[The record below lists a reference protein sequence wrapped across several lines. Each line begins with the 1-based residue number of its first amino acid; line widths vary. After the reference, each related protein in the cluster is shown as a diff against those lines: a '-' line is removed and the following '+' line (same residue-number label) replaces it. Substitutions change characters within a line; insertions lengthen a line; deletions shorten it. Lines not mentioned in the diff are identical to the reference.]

1 MKNKIFII
9 VTMIILSSSMIFA
22 QGTTESSQQDKPIKL
37 TIWDRNQPIGE
48 VVDLFNEEMAKQGKN
63 ITAEFELIP
72 YDQQVSKFLSAL
84 NAGTAPDIYSLDL
97 VQFPYFISIGAFTD
111 ISDVYNAMPYKKS
124 LPTGMLP
131 VGSKDGKIYALP
143 YELDVS
149 TILYNKGMFRE
160 AGLDPESPPE
170 TWDEFLVAAK
180 ALTKDTNND
189 GIIDQ
194 WAFSELGTDAG
205 SYMFWFMPWVWGNGG
220 SMFDNSGNV
229 TLNSNATKET
239 LQFWYDLIY
248 KYKVAPKSSVQWTSG
263 DRYNAF
269 VAGKIAMY
277 LGGNFNIASLRTDA
291 PNLDIGIAF
300 MPRNRDAN
308 NYTFGG
314 GNMLAITSQTENV
327 EAAKEFIKFAYQDN
341 VLIETYAPKMALLPR
356 SDLYD
361 NKYYDEIPQMAD
373 YARILKGARTP
384 VSLKYNQIY
393 EPILYYFQGALL
405 DQIPVNEAIEKCSQ
419 EITKIMK

>member
-1 MKNKIFII
+1 MKKTIAILFT
-9 VTMIILSSSMIFA
+9 VFILSTSIIFA
-22 QGTTESSQQDKPIKL
+22 QGSAEARTKKDTTVI
-37 TIWDRNQPIGE
+37 TVWDRNQTIGE
-48 VVDLFNEEMAKQGKN
+48 IVDLFNKSMEEEGKN
-63 ITAEFELIP
+63 IQANFELIP
-72 YDQQVSKFLSAL
+72 YDQQVSKFLAAL
-84 NAGTAPDIYSLDL
+84 NAGTAPDVYSLDL

-111 ISDVYNAMPYKKS
+111 ISDIYKEMSFKNS
-124 LPTGMLP
+124 LPEGMKP

-149 TILYNKGMFRE
+149 TILYNKNMFRE

-170 TWDEFLVAAK
+170 TWDEFLVASK
-180 ALTKDTNND
+180 ALTKDFDGD

-220 SMFDNSGNV
+220 SMFDDVGNV
-229 TLNSNATKET
+229 VLDSPETKET

-277 LGGNFNIASLRTDA
+277 LGGNFNITSLRDDA
-291 PNLDIGIAF
+291 PNMEIGISF

-314 GNMLAITSQTENV
+314 GNMISISSQSKNV
-327 EAAKEFIKFAYQDN
+327 DAAKEFINFAYNDEA
-341 VLIETYAPKMALLPR
+341 LIETYAPKMALLPR

-361 NKYYDEIPQMAD
+361 NKYYKEIPQMAD
-373 YARILKGARTP
+373 FARILKGARTP

-393 EPILYYFQGALL
+393 EPVLYYFQGALL
-405 DQIPVNEAIEKCSQ
+405 DQIPINEAVEKCSQ
-419 EITKIMK
+419 EITELMK

>member
-1 MKNKIFII
+1 MKKKILII
-9 VTMIILSSSMIFA
+9 SAMIILSSSLIFA
-22 QGTTESSQQDKPIKL
+22 QGNSESNQQNKPITL
-37 TIWDRNQPIGE
+37 TIWDRNQTIGE

-97 VQFPYFISIGAFTD
+97 VQFPYFISIGAFAD
-111 ISDVYNAMPYKKS
+111 ISDVYKAMPYKES
-124 LPTGMLP
+124 LPNGMLP

-149 TILYNKGMFRE
+149 TILYNKELFRE
-160 AGLDPESPPE
+160 AGLDPETPPE
-170 TWDEFLVAAK
+170 TWDEFLIAAK
-180 ALTKDTNND
+180 ALTKDKNND
-189 GIIDQ
+189 GITDQ

-229 TLNSNATKET
+229 TLNSSATKET

-291 PNLDIGIAF
+291 PDLDIGIAF
-300 MPRNRDAN
+300 MPRNRDAS

-314 GNMLAITSQTENV
+314 GNMLAITSQTKNL
-327 EAAKEFIKFAYQDN
+327 EAAKEFINFAYQDD

-393 EPILYYFQGALL
+393 EPVLYYFQGALL